1 MNFGK
6 CQRISIVLHGKM
18 RKVAVF
24 VVLCCTIVYSLHTV
38 RNFAPMRTHAVG
50 KWGNRADTSFHS
62 LLMST
67 EEAEE
72 DDEFEPKKLGVEE
85 TTKKYGLEVG
95 LLKSMR
101 TNDGGEVKPGELLK
115 KYGAAYLITSITLAI
130 ISYAIC
136 YFLVNAGV
144 DVAALLKKVGIEV
157 SSGATNAG
165 TAGIAYVIH
174 KAASPIR
181 FPPTVALTPVVANI
195 IGKEPN
201 DEAK

>member
-1 MNFGK
+1 
-6 CQRISIVLHGKM
+6 M

-24 VVLCCTIVYSLHTV
+24 VVLCCTIAYSLHTV
-38 RNFAPMRTHAVG
+38 RSFAPRMTHAVG
-50 KWGNRADTSFHS
+50 KWGNRADTAFHP

-72 DDEFEPKKLGVEE
+72 DEEFEPKKLSVEE

-95 LLKSMR
+95 LFKSMR
-101 TNDGGEVKPGELLK
+101 SNDDGEVKPGELLK

-130 ISYAIC
+130 ISYTIC